1 MLGEMNIDW
10 VDGRR
15 TSLACSFLIKFIRP
29 ENKIAF
35 YYPIVNEFPQ
45 WKYTHHQFS
54 GGGWVAENSTKHL
67 FNFQIVEKSH
77 FRFN

>member
-1 MLGEMNIDW
+1 MKINKYINCILWTGIKMLGEMNIDW

-45 WKYTHHQFS
+45 
-54 GGGWVAENSTKHL
+54 
-67 FNFQIVEKSH
+67 
-77 FRFN
+77 